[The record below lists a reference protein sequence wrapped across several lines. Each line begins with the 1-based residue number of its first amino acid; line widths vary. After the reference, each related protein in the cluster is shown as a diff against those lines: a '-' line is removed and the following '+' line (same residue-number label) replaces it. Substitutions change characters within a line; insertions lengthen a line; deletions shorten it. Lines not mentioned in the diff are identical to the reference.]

1 MSKKEK
7 NKKLKKIESVS
18 TSDSEEIMRMI
29 KVFGGVVLALV
40 SFYFIFAIYNGE
52 IKFGDDEE
60 EAVPVEIQN
69 VRILAGST
77 FTRMEE
83 EYYVLM
89 YDFEGD
95 NSIYGSSLY
104 NLYSQ
109 KTNGHRMYL
118 VDLGHVFNSKYMVES
133 LDKVNVS
140 SVDTLAVV
148 DVTLLKVKNGKTEF
162 VKSGID
168 AVKDY
173 QDTLLK

>member
-1 MSKKEK
+1 MSNKEK
-7 NKKLKKIESVS
+7 NKKLKKIEAVS
-18 TSDSEEIMRMI
+18 NSDSEEIMRMI

-95 NSIYGSSLY
+95 NSIFGSTIY
-104 NLYSQ
+104 NLYAQ
-109 KTNGHRMYL
+109 RTDGHRMYL
-118 VDLGHVFNSKYMVES
+118 VDLGHVFNSKYLVDS

-140 SVDTLAVV
+140 NIDNLAVV

-162 VKSGID
+162 VKSGVD
-168 AVKDY
+168 SVKDY
-173 QDTLLK
+173 QDTLFK